1 MSTEKDKI
9 IEELFGVV
17 QAKREEIKKIEKPEW
32 KTNCSFVSPL
42 NPTSNPRNIRT
53 IVDIS
58 DISAKV
64 AELLLL
70 ADYNKRADEI
80 LEVESDNTW
89 MGFTIDDWI
98 SDFKTRVSV
107 LQLTKKKKDLDSLEK
122 RLDKL
127 VSKEKREEMELLAIK
142 KELGV

>member
-17 QAKREEIKKIEKPEW
+17 QVKREEIKKIEKPEW

-58 DISAKV
+58 EIRAKV

-70 ADYNKRADEI
+70 NDYSEKASGLLDIEN
-80 LEVESDNTW
+80 ESTW
-89 MGFTIDDWI
+89 LGFSIEDWV

-107 LQLTKKKKDLDSLEK
+107 LMLTKKKKDLDSLEK